1 MHFIASCPHWV
12 FSWWHLY
19 HSPQALH
26 ITGVPGGT
34 YTCGTVCFTDLN
46 PFWKK
51 HIQIFQPDQNFFPL
65 FSWANCGGLW
75 YCAFLVIYK
84 CVYWCLIF
92 VLFAVSYCWT
102 AACWCWKTSSMF
114 GSVSFCLFASP
125 LSEVLIFS
133 LMRKML
139 MKGMLNMIPFS
150 VPRGLFCPPSEE
162 QCYSCVMW
170 NSKLCCAVL
179 RSEQEPF
186 KLSGS
191 SCHLWLAQMC
201 PDVWLRFCNLL

>member
-1 MHFIASCPHWV
+1 M
-12 FSWWHLY
+12 FSLC
-19 HSPQALH
+19 SL
-26 ITGVPGGT
+26 
-34 YTCGTVCFTDLN
+34 CCELLLN
-46 PFWKK
+46 CCLLVLK
-51 HIQIFQPDQNFFPL
+51 DV
-65 FSWANCGGLW
+65 
-75 YCAFLVIYK
+75 FLVWFCFI
-84 CVYWCLIF
+84 L
-92 VLFAVSYCWT
+92 
-102 AACWCWKTSSMF
+102 
-114 GSVSFCLFASP
+114 SVCQLWEMRICFSHSRA
-125 LSEVLIFS
+125 EVLIFS

-150 VPRGLFCPPSEE
+150 VPRGLFCPPPSEE

-201 PDVWLRFCNLL
+201 PDVWLCFCNLLSQPNLGLMATVTKTVYNSGKRWYPDVNRKSLTKFYFHFVLGGEHFII